1 MSKSQR
7 LPLAIG
13 AFIFGAIILVF
24 IALLFFSGGRIF
36 AEKAPVVMYFNNS
49 VQGLQVGAPVK
60 LKGVVIGEIS
70 DISID
75 FPNDSSQGV
84 TASVHADLLLK
95 RINLK
100 GIQVGEE
107 FFSHAIENGLRAQLN
122 YLSLLTG
129 QLYVELD
136 FYPNTSAHFH
146 DDKDSLL
153 ELPTIAT
160 DFESLFKDLQSLNL
174 KNVITNVDKLA
185 QQLSDIAASGKI
197 QQALDNFDS
206 AATAVRNT
214 AVHIDTTQ
222 ATLGTKS
229 AEVLTK
235 LDSLLMQ
242 LNKDEPQM
250 VESLNL
256 SLAALHKTLV
266 SIDQLANQAGNSLDQ
281 NSPLVIELTNTLAE
295 ISRTARALRSLS
307 ETLDEQPEAIIR
319 GKQGE

>member
-13 AFIFGAIILVF
+13 AFIFGAILLVF

-136 FYPNTSAHFH
+136 FYPNTSARFH

-266 SIDQLANQAGNSLDQ
+266 SIDKLANQAGNSLDQ

>member
-36 AEKAPVVMYFNNS
+36 AEKAPVVMFFNSS

-60 LKGVVIGEIS
+60 LKGVIIGEIS

-84 TASVHADLLLK
+84 TAAVHADLLLK
-95 RINLK
+95 RINIK

-107 FFSHAIENGLRAQLN
+107 FFSHAIDNGLRAQLN

-129 QLYVELD
+129 LLYVELD
-136 FYPNTSAHFH
+136 FFPNTSPVFH
-146 DDKDSLL
+146 GEKDQLL

-160 DFESLFKDLQSLNL
+160 DFESLSKDLQSLNL
-174 KNVITNVDKLA
+174 KSLVNNV
-185 QQLSDIAASGKI
+185 
-197 QQALDNFDS
+197 DNFDN
-206 AATAVRNT
+206 AVKAVNNT
-214 AVHIDTTQ
+214 AINLDNTQ
-222 ATLGTKS
+222 AALGKNGL
-229 AEVLTK
+229 EVLLK
-235 LDSLLMQ
+235 LDNLLVQ
-242 LNKDEPQM
+242 LNNDEPKL
-250 VESLNL
+250 VESLNHSLTELRSTLL
-256 SLAALHKTLV
+256 S
-266 SIDQLANQAGNSLDQ
+266 INQLANQAGNTLDQ
-281 NSPLVIELTNTLAE
+281 NSPLLIELTNTLEE
-295 ISRTARALRSLS
+295 IRRTARSLRSLS

-319 GKQGE
+319 GKKALPLGE